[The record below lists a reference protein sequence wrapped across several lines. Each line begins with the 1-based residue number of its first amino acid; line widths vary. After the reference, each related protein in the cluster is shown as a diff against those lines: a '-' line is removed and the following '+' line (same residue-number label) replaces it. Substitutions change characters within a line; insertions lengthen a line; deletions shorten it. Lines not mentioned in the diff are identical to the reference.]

1 MKYYVGVSF
10 EVGKKVENDLDTLF
24 WPSTLDE
31 SEFLSLSAS
40 TSRSVKSSVW
50 NTSLVVEDLVQV
62 LHGDSDVHTLQNSS
76 GVVGIFETGSNV
88 SSLGEDG

>member
-1 MKYYVGVSF
+1 M
-10 EVGKKVENDLDTLF
+10 KKVENDLNTLF
-24 WPSTLDE
+24 WPSTLNE

-40 TSRSVKSSVW
+40 TGRSVESSVW

-62 LHGDSDVHTLQNSS
+62 LLSGSDAHTLQNSS
-76 GVVGIFETGSNV
+76 GVVGIFETGSDV